1 MSFSWRGAE
10 QFQIIIIIIH
20 HLVDDE
26 ALGSVPRGAAVQKLV
41 LPFIDHQLAASQAVH
56 RFVTGGG
63 IQRLVPG

>member
-1 MSFSWRGAE
+1 MKTVQFPGFSV
-10 QFQIIIIIIH
+10 
-20 HLVDDE
+20 VDSVT
-26 ALGSVPRGAAVQKLV
+26 LSSVPWGAAVQKLV